1 MASPET
7 KEELK
12 TRVLEMLGEPV
23 IKINIADAQLTNA
36 VDDAVEYW
44 SEFHVDG
51 QDRSYLKVTV
61 SDDDVTNGYL
71 TLPDSVFAVLDV
83 IDPVRSIGAN
93 WMSYEFNMMRDSV
106 YAMTSPSGYD
116 SMPLATMVIAK
127 SYIQEL
133 RNNLNPKSEFDY
145 RYYKGRLNIIG
156 FGKRKAGDTLIVEV
170 MGYLYKDSF
179 NVWGDRSLRKLAA
192 AYAKKTWGANLKKF
206 SGVTLPS
213 GLTLNGD
220 AIYSD
225 ALQEIEQAEEYIL
238 SQTEPLGIIIG

>member
-12 TRVLEMLGEPV
+12 QRVLEMLGEPV
-23 IKINIADAQLTNA
+23 IKVNIADPQLTNA

-51 QDRSYLKVTV
+51 QDHSYLKIEVTT
-61 SDDDVTNGYL
+61 DDISNGYL
-71 TLPDSVFAVLDV
+71 KLPESVFAVLDV
-83 IDPVRSIGAN
+83 IDPVRSAGSN
-93 WMSYEFNMMRDSV
+93 WMSYEFGMMRDSV
-106 YAMTSPSGYD
+106 YALTGPQGNDDTPM
-116 SMPLATMVIAK
+116 ATMVIAR
-127 SYIQEL
+127 SYIEEL
-133 RNNLNPKSEFDY
+133 RNQVNPKSEFDF
-145 RYYKGRLNIIG
+145 RYYKGQLNIIG
-156 FGKRKAGDTLIVEV
+156 FGRLKVGDILIVEV

-179 NVWGDRSLRKLAA
+179 NIWGDRSLRKLAA
-192 AYAKKTWGANLKKF
+192 AYAKKMWGANLKKF

-225 ALQEIEQAEEYIL
+225 ALQEIQEAEEYIL
-238 SQTEPLGIIIG
+238 SMTEPLGIIIG